1 MKLFSRAL
9 QALTAALALALPPFA
24 AAAQSGPTEQIE
36 RINGVA
42 VAPQPLRTDNAVLLI
57 GTESG
62 LMRAGPDGMATVLP
76 DVELAVTGLAG
87 DINRAGRI
95 FLSGI
100 DAQSRPAPL
109 MLSED
114 GGASWRPVS
123 AGPVAVRSLSVMPGN
138 PDALAAV
145 AGGIVTSLDGGKTW
159 EQIPNSPEKV
169 FSVARSSLSENGL
182 YAATM
187 GGLLLSGDG
196 GESWRPAHESGNPA
210 TAVTVLPGGKV
221 LAYIFGV
228 GLVGAQEPE
237 LQWQVLE
244 DGFADRYILG
254 LAADPLDPDTI
265 YAIMD
270 TAAIMMSRNGGRDWI
285 SYEGSDKFTP
295 ERLALGEQLFEGTCA
310 ACHGARGVGEA
321 PGDPEARDEFGF
333 KAPALNDDM
342 HGWHHSD
349 ASLKETISRG
359 SPRNPR
365 MVAFSGQMTE
375 DDIDS
380 IIVYLKSLW
389 SLRSLACQGA
399 RHMRCR

>member
-9 QALTAALALALPPFA
+9 RGLTAALALALPPFA

-57 GTESG
+57 GTDFG

-95 FLSGI
+95 FLSGV

-123 AGPVAVRSLSVMPGN
+123 ASPVAVRSLSVMPGN

-145 AGGIVTSLDGGKTW
+145 AGGIMTSPDGGKTW
-159 EQIPNSPEKV
+159 GPIPNSPEKV
-169 FSVARSSLSENGL
+169 FSVARSSLSENDL

-196 GESWRPAHESGNPA
+196 GESWRPAHESDNPA

-244 DGFADRYILG
+244 DGFADRYILS

-270 TAAIMMSRNGGRDWI
+270 TGAIMMSRNGGRDWI

-295 ERLALGEQLFEGTCA
+295 ERLARGEQLFEGTCA
-310 ACHGARGVGEA
+310 ACHGAKGVGEA
-321 PGDPEARDEFGF
+321 PGNPEARDEFGF

-342 HGWHHSD
+342 HAWHHSD
-349 ASLKETISRG
+349 AALKATISQG

-365 MVAFSGQMTE
+365 MVAFSKQMPEE
-375 DDIDS
+375 DIED

-399 RHMRCR
+399 RHGRC

>member
-1 MKLFSRAL
+1 MTLFSRAL
-9 QALTAALALALPPFA
+9 RGLTASLALFLLPFA

-36 RINGVA
+36 RINGAA

-57 GTESG
+57 GTDFG
-62 LMRAGPDGMATVLP
+62 LMRAGPDGMASVLP
-76 DVELAVTGLAG
+76 DIKLAVTGLAG

-95 FLSGI
+95 FLSGV

-114 GGASWRPVS
+114 GGASWLPVS
-123 AGPVAVRSLSVMPGN
+123 ATPLAVRSLSVMPGN

-145 AGGIVTSLDGGKTW
+145 AGGIVTSRDGGKTW
-159 EQIPNSPEKV
+159 AAIPNSPEKV
-169 FSVARSSLSENGL
+169 FSVARSSLSENDL

-196 GESWRPAHESGNPA
+196 GESWRPAHESDKPA

-237 LQWQVLE
+237 LEWQVLE
-244 DGFADRYILG
+244 DGFADRYILS

-295 ERLALGEQLFEGTCA
+295 ERLARGEQLFEGTCA
-310 ACHGARGVGEA
+310 ACHGAKGVGEA
-321 PGDPEARDEFGF
+321 PGNPEARDEFGF

-342 HGWHHSD
+342 HAWHHSD
-349 ASLKETISRG
+349 AALKATISQG

-365 MVAFSGQMTE
+365 MVAFSERMPEE
-375 DDIDS
+375 DIEA

-399 RHMRCR
+399 RHGRC

>member
-1 MKLFSRAL
+1 MKPFARAL
-9 QALTAALALALPPFA
+9 RGLTATLALALLPFA

-57 GTESG
+57 GTDFG
-62 LMRAGPDGMATVLP
+62 LMRAGPDGMANVLP
-76 DVELAVTGLAG
+76 DIELAVTGLAG

-100 DAQSRPAPL
+100 DARSKPAPL

-114 GGASWRPVS
+114 GGASWQPVS
-123 AGPVAVRSLSVMPGN
+123 ASPVAVRSLSVMPGN

-145 AGGIVTSLDGGKTW
+145 AGGIVTSRDGGKTW
-159 EQIPNSPEKV
+159 GAIASSPEKV
-169 FSVARSSLSENGL
+169 FSVARSSLSENVL

-187 GGLLLSGDG
+187 GGLLFSDDG
-196 GESWRPAHESGNPA
+196 GESWRPAHESDKPA

-228 GLVGAQEPE
+228 GLVGAQEPG
-237 LQWQVLE
+237 LKWQVLE
-244 DGFADRYILG
+244 DGFADRYILS
-254 LAADPLDPDTI
+254 LAADPLNPDTI

-270 TAAIMMSRNGGRDWI
+270 TATIMMSRNGGRDWI
-285 SYEGSDKFTP
+285 SYEGSDKYTP
-295 ERLALGEQLFEGTCA
+295 ERLARGEQLFEGTCA
-310 ACHGARGVGEA
+310 ACHGAKGVGEA
-321 PGDPEARDEFGF
+321 PGNPEARDEFGF

-349 ASLKETISRG
+349 AALKATISQG

-365 MVAFSGQMTE
+365 MVAFSEQMSEE
-375 DDIDS
+375 DIEN
-380 IIVYLKSLW
+380 IVVYLKSLW

-399 RHMRCR
+399 RHMRCQ